1 VNFNFSK
8 DQIILRKSAR
18 EFIKKEVPASLV
30 RELIVDEKGYS
41 SKVWKKMAELGWLGI
56 AIDEEFGGIGADF
69 MDLAILFEELGRGAV
84 PSPFFSTVLLGG
96 FLLQNHASEELK
108 NKYLP
113 KIVEGESII
122 TAAISGEKGFYGK
135 NQVGI
140 TAKKSNENYLLN
152 GSVLFVSY
160 ANVSDMIIC
169 AAKMDSD
176 NTDITL
182 FAVDGKTKGLTATPL
197 KTIFGNYIDYSI
209 TLENVIVSPEMIIGE
224 QCKGWECIE
233 KIWPLIIAAQSCE
246 CVGGMQK
253 VMDMTRDYL
262 NGRIQ
267 FGKPLSALQ
276 IVQHMCVD
284 MFTKVETS
292 KLTAHSAAWS
302 ISNGEIDSEN
312 EAAIAKSWCAEA
324 YKDVTKIA
332 HQVTGAIGFTEE
344 YDLHLYTKSAKKL
357 ELLFGDG
364 AYQRKVVAD
373 KLGL

>member
-1 VNFNFSK
+1 MNFNFSK

-108 NKYLP
+108 NRYLP
-113 KIVEGESII
+113 NIVEGESII
-122 TAAISGEKGFYGK
+122 TAAISGEKGFYGR

-182 FAVDGKTKGLTATPL
+182 FAVDGKIKGLTATPL

-209 TLENVIVSPEMIIGE
+209 TLENVMVSPEMIIGE
-224 QCKGWECIE
+224 QCKGWDYIE

-284 MFTKVETS
+284 MFAKVETS

-302 ISNGEIDSEN
+302 ISEGLDSEN

-364 AYQRKVVAD
+364 AYQRKMVAD

>member
-1 VNFNFSK
+1 MNFNFSK

-18 EFIKKEVPASLV
+18 EFIKKEIPASLV
-30 RELIVDEKGYS
+30 RELLVDEKGYS
-41 SKVWKKMAELGWLGI
+41 PKVWEKMAELGWLGI

-108 NKYLP
+108 NRYLP
-113 KIVEGESII
+113 KIVEGKSII
-122 TAAISGEKGFYGK
+122 TAAISDEKGFYGK
-135 NQVGI
+135 NHVGI
-140 TAKKSNENYLLN
+140 TAKNSNGSYLLS
-152 GSVLFVSY
+152 GSVLFVSH

-169 AAKMDSD
+169 AAKMDSN
-176 NTDITL
+176 NTGITL
-182 FAVDGKTKGLTATPL
+182 FAVDRKAKGLTATPL

-209 TLENVIVSPEMIIGE
+209 ALDNVMVSPEMIIGE
-224 QCKGWECIE
+224 ECKGWDYIE
-233 KIWPLIIAAQSCE
+233 KIWPLIITAQSCE

-276 IVQHMCVD
+276 IVQHMSVD

-302 ISNGEIDSEN
+302 ISEGLDSEN

>member
-1 VNFNFSK
+1 MNFNFSK

-18 EFIKKEVPASLV
+18 EFIKKEIPASLV

-108 NKYLP
+108 NRYLP
-113 KIVEGESII
+113 KIVEGKSII

-140 TAKKSNENYLLN
+140 TAKKSNESYLLN

-182 FAVDGKTKGLTATPL
+182 FAVDGKVKGLTAKPL
-197 KTIFGNYIDYSI
+197 KTIFGNHIDYSI
-209 TLENVIVSPEMIIGE
+209 TLDNVMVSPEMIIGE
-224 QCKGWECIE
+224 KCKGWDYIK

-302 ISNGEIDSEN
+302 ISEGLDSEN